1 MEQNNK
7 KTESVDELFRKIDE
21 IAQNLERD
29 DIGLEESFRLY
40 QEGMKLLKDC
50 GEKIDR
56 VEKQFMILDEN
67 GEGYDE

>member
-1 MEQNNK
+1 MEENNK
-7 KTESVDELFRKIDE
+7 NESVDELFRKIDV

-40 QEGMKLLKDC
+40 QEGMKLLKTC
-50 GEKIDR
+50 GEKIDH
-56 VEKQFMILDEN
+56 VEKQLVILNEN